1 MSQVNLPIIEVDYY
15 NCIWNKKIL
24 APQQS
29 AIMNGV
35 TVPGGIGT
43 AANNVWPIT
52 NVQAPPVTNTE
63 GTGSPYASDAIASI
77 VYENFYSEEMYIRG
91 GFNNSY
97 MSLGVKA
104 YLDEEEP
111 LQQHR
116 FNTIIYSGVFN
127 SRTGINRT
135 NEFPTGTN
143 ITRSANPL
151 NGSIQKIYS
160 EENNLVVLQENKCSH
175 ALIDKDAIYTAEGG
189 RTITTT
195 NQVLGEIIPYAGE
208 YGISKNP
215 ESFAVYAYRKYF
227 VDRNR
232 NAVLRLS
239 QDGVTEISEY
249 GMRDYFRDNLSTLN
263 NDYTN
268 EFEIILK
275 TNSWSPPAFNQSGP
289 GFTNDG
295 ISPAAQAGMLG
306 SRVFFEYNNNIGT
319 YIDMNA
325 NFLGYRQN
333 GTNDFLLTD
342 RMMTQAELGK
352 GVPGTDGIS
361 SIKLVS
367 NNRSRAYGG
376 WDSYNKQYVL
386 SLQNN
391 SSKTYTQPDT
401 PTVPKPDNSFQTL
414 GYDEQVR
421 GWPSFYSFRP
431 VIINSLRNTFYTLNN
446 DYWSTKISSSFK
458 LTKGVYG
465 HYATSVP
472 HCQFYMTDNDASVS
486 IVANAQPSLQ
496 KAFLAV
502 DYEGDSG
509 WEASVF
515 VSDRTG
521 LNAVRSTGG
530 TWNGEWNFTNDKGL
544 LVRSYVEGTYDS
556 LGNVGVAANPQNAPI
571 RYAGF
576 SRKENRYVFNLI
588 NNSTA
593 APGEIIYGDQISGL
607 KGYFLDVTFKTDS
620 TTSPG
625 GMKELYSV
633 GMTYN
638 VSSRN

>member
-1 MSQVNLPIIEVDYY
+1 MSQVNLPIIEIDYY

-29 AIMNGV
+29 EIMNTV

-52 NVQAPPVTNTE
+52 TAQAPPVSETE
-63 GTGSPYASDAIASI
+63 GTGAPYANDKIASI
-77 VYENFYSEEMYIRG
+77 VYENFYTEEMYIRG
-91 GFNNSY
+91 GFNNNY

-127 SRTGINRT
+127 SRTGFNKT
-135 NEFPTGTN
+135 NQFPTGDN

-160 EENNLVVLQENKCSH
+160 EENNLIVLQENKCNH
-175 ALIDKDAIYTAEGG
+175 CLIDKDALYTAEGA

-215 ESFAVYAYRKYF
+215 ESFAIYAYRKYF
-227 VDRNR
+227 TDRNR

-249 GMRDYFRDNLSTLN
+249 GMRDYFRDNLSLLN
-263 NDYTN
+263 DDYTN
-268 EFEIILK
+268 EFEVILK
-275 TNSWSPPAFNQSGP
+275 TSNWSQPAFNQTGP
-289 GFTNDG
+289 GFTSNG
-295 ISPAAQAGMLG
+295 ISPSAQAGMLG
-306 SRVFFEYNNNIGT
+306 SRVFFEYNSAPGV

-325 NFLGYRQN
+325 NFMGYRQN
-333 GTNDFLLTD
+333 GNSDFLLTD
-342 RMMTQAELGK
+342 RMMTKVELGL
-352 GVPGTDGIS
+352 GSSIT
-361 SIKLVS
+361 SIKLVGHY
-367 NNRSRAYGG
+367 RSRAYGG

-391 SSKTYTQPDT
+391 IAKTYTQPAT
-401 PTVPKPDNSFQTL
+401 PTVPKPDNSFQTV

-421 GWPSFYSFRP
+421 GWPSFYSYKP
-431 VIINSLRNTFYTLNN
+431 IILESLRNNFYTLNN
-446 DYWSTKISSSFK
+446 DYWSVSNTIE
-458 LTKGVYG
+458 LTKGLYS
-465 HYATSVP
+465 HYAPSVP
-472 HCQFYMTDNDASVS
+472 HCQFYMVDNDASVS

-496 KAFLAV
+496 KAFLAI

-509 WEASVF
+509 WEASVL

-521 LNAVRSTGG
+521 LNAVRTSGG
-530 TWNGEWNFTNDKGL
+530 AWTGEWDFTNDKGL
-544 LVRSYVEGTYDS
+544 LIRSYVEGAYDS
-556 LGNVGVAANPQNAPI
+556 LGNTGTSANPQNTPI
-571 RYAGF
+571 NYAGF
-576 SRKENRYVFNLI
+576 NRKENRYVSNLI

-593 APGEIIYGDQISGL
+593 APGEIIFGDKISGL
-607 KGYFLDVTFKTDS
+607 KGYFLDVTFKTD
-620 TTSPG
+620 TATSPG